1 MGQNSRSRDRDTH
14 PRGQLMTDTF
24 QNVGIILNAVAI
36 LAIAWGL
43 R

>member
-14 PRGQLMTDTF
+14 SRGQLMTDTL
-24 QNVGIILNAVAI
+24 QNLGIILNAVAI
-36 LAIAWGL
+36 LAILWGL